1 MRFQGSG
8 EIMTKHFERE
18 ITLLKRRILT
28 TGSMVEQMLREAVR
42 SVEEGDPAA
51 ARWVIDQDA
60 AVDAEEVANEEE
72 CLKILALHQPVALS
86 LRFVTAVLKINNDLE
101 RMADQAV
108 NIAERALRLLNR
120 ATPALRMGLH
130 EIAERAMSMVR
141 RALDA
146 LVALDKDAALQVCR
160 SDAEVDALYRTACE
174 GIEHHIQRHP
184 GEVSAGLDMVAVL
197 ANLERCADLAT
208 NIAED
213 VVYTVGGQIIRHPG
227 LARRSDGTP

>member
-1 MRFQGSG
+1 
-8 EIMTKHFERE
+8 MTKHFERE

-42 SVEEGDPAA
+42 SVEEGDPVA
-51 ARWVIDQDA
+51 ARWVIERDA

-72 CLKILALHQPVALS
+72 CLKVLALHQPVALN

-108 NIAERALRLLNR
+108 NIAERSLRLLNR
-120 ATPALRMGLH
+120 ATPAIRMGLH
-130 EIAERAMSMVR
+130 EIAERAMRMVR
-141 RALDA
+141 QALDA
-146 LVALDKDAALQVCR
+146 LVAMDKDAALVVCR

-174 GIEHHIQRHP
+174 GIERHIQRHP
-184 GEVSAGLDMVAVL
+184 GDVSPGLDMVAVL

-213 VVYTVGGQIIRHPG
+213 VVYTVDGHIIRHPG
-227 LARRSDGTP
+227 LARRSEPGV